1 MSTHLSEDEL
11 ILHYYGETDRAD
23 EGRVASHLASCEE
36 CRFANQ
42 QLRRVMTLV
51 DSAAPVEAPLG
62 FERTAWARLEP
73 ALADKTWRGSLG
85 RWTELVRRRSAQ
97 REGGS
102 AERGGGW
109 ALAGGVAALVL
120 AAFVAGRY
128 TGSEPS
134 GVTRVASPVAEIA
147 TERVLQTAV
156 GDHLDRTQMMLSE
169 LANADTDHAD
179 VFAAEQERAADLVAV
194 NRLIR
199 ASVEQSGDA
208 AVADVLE
215 DLERLLLEIANAP
228 ADASSNELTGLQSRI
243 TTEDLLFRVRV
254 IASEMRQRT
263 LNDREAGD
271 RVPAKK
277 MPTS

>member
-1 MSTHLSEDEL
+1 MNTHLSEDEL
-11 ILHYYGETDRAD
+11 ILHYYGETARAD
-23 EGRVASHLASCEE
+23 QSRVESHLASCLD
-36 CRFANQ
+36 CQFANQ

-51 DSAAPVEAPLG
+51 DTAAPVEAPLG

-73 ALADKTWRGSLG
+73 ALDRNSSRARTFFWFP
-85 RWTELVRRRSAQ
+85 Q
-97 REGGS
+97 
-102 AERGGGW
+102 W

-120 AAFVAGRY
+120 AAFMAGRFS
-128 TGSEPS
+128 GGEPS
-134 GVTRVASPVAEIA
+134 GVTPGGSVVAGNT
-147 TERVLQTAV
+147 TERVLETAV
-156 GDHLDRTQMMLSE
+156 GDHLDRTQMMLVE

-179 VFAAEQERAADLVAV
+179 VFAAEQDRAADLVAV

-199 ASVEQSGDA
+199 QSVEQSGDA

-215 DLERLLLEIANAP
+215 DLERMLLEIANAP
-228 ADASSNELTGLQSRI
+228 ADATSNELTDLQSRI

-254 IASEMRQRT
+254 IATEMRQRT

-277 MPTS
+277 MPVS

>member
-1 MSTHLSEDEL
+1 MNTHLSEDEL
-11 ILHYYGETDRAD
+11 ILHYYGETAGAD
-23 EGRVASHLASCEE
+23 QSRVESHLASCAE
-36 CRFANQ
+36 CQVADQ

-51 DSAAPVEAPLG
+51 DTAAPVEAPLG

-73 ALADKTWRGSLG
+73 ALDRNESSWKTFF
-85 RWTELVRRRSAQ
+85 LVRRSAK
-97 REGGS
+97 REGGWFPQ
-102 AERGGGW
+102 W

-120 AAFVAGRY
+120 AAFVAGRF
-128 TGSEPS
+128 TVSEPS
-134 GVTRVASPVAEIA
+134 GVTPGGSVVAEN
-147 TERVLQTAV
+147 TSERVLEAAV
-156 GDHLDRTQMMLSE
+156 GDHLDRTQMMLAE

-179 VFAAEQERAADLVAV
+179 VFAAEQDRAADLVAV

-199 ASVEQSGDA
+199 QSVEQSGDA
-208 AVADVLE
+208 AIADVLE
-215 DLERLLLEIANAP
+215 DLERVLLEIANAP

-271 RVPAKK
+271 RVPQKK
-277 MPTS
+277 MPIS